1 MAIKSKKGKR
11 MNILKKLLLTSLLT
25 TATLFASFQTV
36 DCSNQTHLETLKL
49 PQGDCETLEA
59 FWDATGQGAGWISEQ
74 NASVQWDRL
83 VSAEDWYGITLW
95 SEGGI
100 KWFILAHNNITGE
113 LPEALGN
120 FTSIETLAIEDNNL
134 YGAIPQNI
142 KNLTTLRAIFISDN
156 NFHGT
161 LPNLNQ
167 IPNLHALY
175 LRNNAFTFSD
185 IESQVVR
192 FITFDFFADHPQ
204 APIDESKHKVV
215 YFNESIPLVVTPT
228 LAVNS
233 SGNDKYTWKY
243 AATATEQEHL
253 VDYNTSRVYTK
264 LHPLKEDA
272 GYYNY
277 IVENDAVTY
286 ISDKPEQ
293 RLRLLS
299 TRGTKAI
306 HAVYN
311 HAPEVSPPPS
321 DKLSVEAES
330 SYSYTLEASDADQD
344 TLSFSIVS
352 KPVWLNFDDSVG
364 ELSGTPTQ
372 SNIGEYNISIAV
384 SDGKQITDINY
395 TLKIL
400 PKDLEPQIPVA
411 PVNNSYKHSVTGNT
425 IATVL
430 TNPQLHLYFDGTS
443 ERAMFIENNQ
453 CSTSTYHAYIGFPY
467 GGGQLYTGYIKCEAF
482 NQVFKST
489 VQDNLYPNG
498 STATLLNEPNTNKA
512 MIMVDITLTD
522 ATPSVT
528 IGAD

>member
-49 PQGDCETLEA
+49 PQVDCEALEA

-95 SEGGI
+95 PEGGI
-100 KWFILAHNNITGE
+100 KWFNVAHNNITGE
-113 LPEALGN
+113 IPAVLGN
-120 FTSIETLAIEDNNL
+120 FTSIEILAISYNNL
-134 YGAIPQNI
+134 SGRLPQSMGSLI
-142 KNLTTLRAIFISDN
+142 TAKGIFFENN
-156 NFHGT
+156 NFHGP
-161 LPNLNQ
+161 LPDFTEIHDL
-167 IPNLHALY
+167 AYLY
-175 LRNNAFTFSD
+175 IDNNAFTFSD
-185 IESQVVR
+185 IEPQVER
-192 FITFDFFADHPQ
+192 FITFDTFADHPQ

-215 YFNESIPLVVTPT
+215 YFNENIPLVITPT
-228 LAVNS
+228 LAENP
-233 SGNDKYTWKY
+233 SGNDKYIWMHRS
-243 AATATEQEHL
+243 TATEQDHQ
-253 VDYNTSRVYTK
+253 VDYNTSRIYIK

-272 GYYNY
+272 GYYSY

-286 ISDKPEQ
+286 ISDKSEQ
-293 RLRLLS
+293 RLMLIS
-299 TRGTKAI
+299 TRGAKAI

-352 KPVWLNFDDSVG
+352 KPVWLNFDESVG

-372 SNIGEYNISIAV
+372 SNIGEYNISLAV

-395 TLKIL
+395 TLKVL
-400 PKDLEPQIPVA
+400 PKDLEPQTPVA

-425 IATVL
+425 IATAL
-430 TNPQLHLYFDGTS
+430 TNPQLHLYFDGTQ
-443 ERAMFIENNQ
+443 ERAMFIENNE

-467 GGGQLYTGYIKCEAF
+467 SGGQLYTGYLKCGVA
-482 NQVFKST
+482 QVLKST
-489 VQDNLYPNG
+489 IENNTYPNG
-498 STATLLNEPNTNKA
+498 STATLLNEPNTNKP
-512 MIMVDITLTD
+512 MIMVEIPLTE
-522 ATPSVT
+522 PVT
-528 IGAD
+528 IGE